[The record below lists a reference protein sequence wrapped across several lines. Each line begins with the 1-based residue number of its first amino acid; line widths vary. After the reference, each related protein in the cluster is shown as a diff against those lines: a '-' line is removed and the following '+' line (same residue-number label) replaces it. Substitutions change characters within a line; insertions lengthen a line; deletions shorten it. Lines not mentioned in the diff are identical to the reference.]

1 LSEQAPIDPSTNQEP
16 AMSDQTDVF
25 EPIEQEQ
32 WLGDSQELPPR
43 PRRRLLTPL
52 PLALAGMLLIA
63 CGFIG
68 GVLVEKRQTSSGPS
82 AGTSSS
88 FSALRSALGGASG
101 ARSAGTGT
109 GAGGFFGRLGGG
121 ATIGQVAYV
130 HGATLYVTNTE
141 GNTMKVSTSE
151 ASTVSKT
158 VKASVR
164 QIHPGETVTVIGEK
178 GTGGAIVARSI
189 SVGSAAGGGLGAFLP
204 GSSTGGSHT
213 GTGGTAGEGQSL
225 FGG

>member
-1 LSEQAPIDPSTNQEP
+1 
-16 AMSDQTDVF
+16 MSDQTDVF

-32 WLGDSQELPPR
+32 WLGDSQELPAR

-52 PLALAGMLLIA
+52 PLALAAALLTA

-68 GVLVEKRQTSSGPS
+68 GALVEKAQTSSGPS
-82 AGTSSS
+82 AGSSSS

-101 ARSAGTGT
+101 TRGAGAST
-109 GAGGFFGRLGGG
+109 GAGSFLSRVGGG
-121 ATIGQVAYV
+121 ATVGQVAYV
-130 HGATLYVTNTE
+130 HGGTLYVTNAE
-141 GNTMKVSTSE
+141 GNTVKVSTSE

-158 VKASVR
+158 VKATVG

-189 SVGSAAGGGLGAFLP
+189 SVGSGAGGGLGAFL
-204 GSSTGGSHT
+204 GGGSTGGSHT
-213 GTGGTAGEGQSL
+213 GTGGAASEGQSL

>member
-1 LSEQAPIDPSTNQEP
+1 
-16 AMSDQTDVF
+16 MSDQTDVF

-32 WLGDSQELPPR
+32 WLGDSQELPLR

-52 PLALAGMLLIA
+52 PLALVAALLIA

-68 GVLVEKRQTSSGPS
+68 GALVEKAQTSPGSS
-82 AGTSSS
+82 AGSSSS

-101 ARSAGTGT
+101 TR
-109 GAGGFFGRLGGG
+109 GAGASTSANSFLSRIGGG

-130 HGATLYVTNTE
+130 HGGTLYVTNAE
-141 GNTMKVSTSE
+141 GNTVKVSTSE

-158 VKASVR
+158 VKGTVG

-189 SVGSAAGGGLGAFLP
+189 SVGSSAGDGLGAFLR
-204 GSSTGGSHT
+204 GGSTGGSHT
-213 GTGGTAGEGQSL
+213 GTGGAASEGQSL